1 MSVVHGDEVKA
12 EEPAGIRREGGGGLG
27 PGIQG
32 SAG

>member
-12 EEPAGIRREGGGGLG
+12 EEPAGIRREWGGVLD
-27 PGIQG
+27 PGIQV